1 MLHFSAL
8 FMSEECPMEFKV
20 FVHIITHRLPNQTLY
35 IVHDTLYLAVGFQ
48 K

>member
-1 MLHFSAL
+1 MLRFSAL

-20 FVHIITHRLPNQTLY
+20 FVHIITHRLPNQTLN
-35 IVHDTLYLAVGFQ
+35 IVHGALYLAVGLQ